1 MKDNLSRNI
10 ILCSNTYLQSLLS
23 WINIRGWYARS
34 SNSELI
40 LVLAPLVPIQTS
52 LSLKIMFVNI
62 VYTILWIVW
71 LILSYY
77 WLFAYQLAGGVS
89 HILFYDLWYVGF
101 NQNSENQPKQ
111 NDTRNFAL
119 NDIFRSSHG
128 YHGLMS
134 KKISLDLF
142 WIPRLFVSLF
152 CEPSINFE

>member
-1 MKDNLSRNI
+1 MLKLLNI
-10 ILCSNTYLQSLLS
+10 LNILNYF
-23 WINIRGWYARS
+23 
-34 SNSELI
+34 NSELI
-40 LVLAPLVPIQTS
+40 VVLAPLVPIQTS

-89 HILFYDLWYVGF
+89 RILFYDLWYVGF

-134 KKISLDLF
+134 KKYR
-142 WIPRLFVSLF
+142 WIFSGYPDFLSPCSVSHQLILSNFF
-152 CEPSINFE
+152 CVETY